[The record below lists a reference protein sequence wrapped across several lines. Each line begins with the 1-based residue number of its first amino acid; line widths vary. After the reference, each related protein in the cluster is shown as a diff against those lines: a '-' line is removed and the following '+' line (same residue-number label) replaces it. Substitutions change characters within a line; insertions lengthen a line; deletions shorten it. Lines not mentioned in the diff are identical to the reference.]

1 MKAKKSLKIKANFF
15 ALLSSILSTYNMVDS
30 MLSRLHVSSHLVLIT
45 THILQQNSAIDSFN
59 ELAI

>member
-15 ALLSSILSTYNMVDS
+15 ALLLSILSTYNTVDS

-59 ELAI
+59 QLAI

>member
-30 MLSRLHVSSHLVLIT
+30 MLSSLHVSSHLVLIT

>member
-1 MKAKKSLKIKANFF
+1 MKAKKTLKIKANFF
-15 ALLSSILSTYNMVDS
+15 ALLLSILSTYNMVDS
-30 MLSRLHVSSHLVLIT
+30 MLSRLHVSSRLVLIT